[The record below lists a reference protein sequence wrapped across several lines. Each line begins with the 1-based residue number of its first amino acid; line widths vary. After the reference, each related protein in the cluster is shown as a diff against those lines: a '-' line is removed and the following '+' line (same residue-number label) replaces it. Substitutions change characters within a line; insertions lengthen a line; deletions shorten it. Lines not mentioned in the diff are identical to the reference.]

1 MEHTLTVA
9 VQGHRHKNRNI
20 CSFSSHNTHVDE
32 LRGILQE
39 RTGMNRIRE
48 EEGENIKHQESEKK
62 VYEREKEIK

>member
-1 MEHTLTVA
+1 MKHFLTVV
-9 VQGHRHKNRNI
+9 VQGYRHKNRNI

-48 EEGENIKHQESEKK
+48 EGENLSIRKLRRRCTKK
-62 VYEREKEIK
+62 RRK